1 MFIPVCL
8 YESTLFKT
16 NSFSVKQQ
24 AKIDTSW
31 NVGQNCRNNDSA
43 FLIFFL
49 LIPLSFLPYTD
60 YIVTYASEGLC
71 YER

>member
-31 NVGQNCRNNDSA
+31 NVGQNCRTNDSA
-43 FLIFFL
+43 FLIF
-49 LIPLSFLPYTD
+49 LSFLPYTD
-60 YIVTYASEGLC
+60 YIATCASEGLC